1 MRLKGRFSLSHAAV
15 AAVTLAACLALSQRA
30 ARWLYQREETRRQAQ
45 MLADFS
51 QSAREA
57 VFKHE
62 DLGLIQA
69 MRTLLKD
76 PSLVYAAFYNPASRS
91 RLTLPAG
98 MGPEAWRGAGAAS
111 PQRAQRRSLSAGTA
125 VEVWSLPLQAS
136 ARGSAWVELAFSSA
150 VGERLLDQQMREWDR
165 LLLWILLAGLALAAV
180 LGWFMARRLVRPLLA
195 IGEGTRLVRSGK
207 LDHLIEA
214 GRGDEIGDLARDFN
228 SMVLQLKEL
237 DEMKR
242 DFVAGV
248 THDFGSPLHAIQTT
262 IVHLLAG
269 KAGPLGER
277 HAEYLLMI
285 SNNLSSLTA
294 FVNNLLTVSR
304 IEAAKVEPYFEPVD
318 VMGHVEDLMKLY
330 EAQAKQKDLGW
341 KMLKKS
347 AFLSLEADVT
357 MFRQIVMNLLSNALK
372 FTDHGGIE
380 VGLMEEGEDFI
391 LEVRDSG
398 LGIDPSHHAQIFD
411 KFYRVHQDENSP
423 QRQGSGLGLAIVKG
437 LAEAHGGSISV
448 HSALGQGSCFTVR
461 LPKQARTKRAARP
474 GAASAEAP

>member
-1 MRLKGRFSLSHAAV
+1 MRLKGRFSLSHAVV
-15 AAVTLAACLALSQRA
+15 AAVTLAACLALSSRG

-45 MLADFS
+45 MLSDFTL
-51 QSAREA
+51 SAREA

-69 MRTLLKD
+69 MRGLLKD
-76 PSLVYAAFYNPASRS
+76 PSLVFAAFYNPASRS
-91 RLTLPAG
+91 RLTLPAA
-98 MGPEAWRGAGAAS
+98 MAPEAWRGLDGGLHAR
-111 PQRAQRRSLSAGTA
+111 PQLLKLAAGTPVCA
-125 VEVWSLPLQAS
+125 WSQPLQGATK
-136 ARGSAWVELAFSSA
+136 GSAWVELAFSSA
-150 VGERLLDQQMREWDR
+150 EGERLLDTQMREWDR

-269 KAGPLGER
+269 KAGPWER

-304 IEAAKVEPYFEPVD
+304 IEAAKVDPYFEPVD
-318 VMGHVEDLMKLY
+318 VMGHVEALMKLF
-330 EAQAKQKDLGW
+330 EAQARQKNLSW
-341 KMLKKS
+341 TLAKKS

-372 FTDHGGIE
+372 FTDHGGVE
-380 VGLMEEGEDFI
+380 VNVLEEGEDFVM
-391 LEVRDSG
+391 EVKDSG
-398 LGIDPSHHAQIFD
+398 LGIDPAHHAKIFD
-411 KFYRVHQDENSP
+411 RFFRVHQDENSP

-437 LAEAHGGSISV
+437 LAEAHSGSISV
-448 HSALGQGSCFTVR
+448 QSALGQGSCFTVR
-461 LPKQARTKRAARP
+461 LPKQARGKRAARP
-474 GAASAEAP
+474 PAAPTEAP